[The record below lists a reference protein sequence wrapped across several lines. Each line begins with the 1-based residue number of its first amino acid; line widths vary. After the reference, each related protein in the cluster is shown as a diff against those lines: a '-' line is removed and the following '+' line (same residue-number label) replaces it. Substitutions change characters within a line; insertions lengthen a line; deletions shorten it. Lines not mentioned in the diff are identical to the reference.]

1 MKVFSSPR
9 PLGGVQESV
18 SPAARAR
25 PEAAPAA
32 PPAKATAGVEA
43 RGDFRALYDTWFDD
57 VSRWIVALGGI
68 EADRDDIVQE
78 VFMVVRRRLS
88 SFDGANPAGWLYRI
102 TRRQVRDFRRRTWV
116 RHIFTKRRLE
126 EPDDLPH
133 AGGTPAAALERKEDR
148 RLLHAI
154 LSKMREERRSAF
166 VLFEIEGQSGEEIAR
181 IQSVPVNTVWTRLY
195 HARREFFALAAKYQ
209 KRLES
214 GERLPGSAPLIRSD
228 RRDKGITK

>member
-1 MKVFSSPR
+1 V
-9 PLGGVQESV
+9 
-18 SPAARAR
+18 AA
-25 PEAAPAA
+25 
-32 PPAKATAGVEA
+32 AGEA
-43 RGDFRALYDTWFDD
+43 RGDFRALHDAWFDD

-148 RLLHAI
+148 RILHAM

-166 VLFEIEGQSGEEIAR
+166 VLFEIEGLSGEEIAR
-181 IQSVPVNTVWTRLY
+181 IQSVPINTVWTRLY
-195 HARREFFALAAKYQ
+195 HARREFFALAARYQ

-214 GERLPGSAPLIRSD
+214 AERLPAAIRSD
-228 RRDKGITK
+228 RRNKGISK